1 MQGRPLPYGLSNRIF
16 NTNKGTAYINAR
28 PRLTRG
34 GYVW

>member
-1 MQGRPLPYGLSNRIF
+1 MKGRSLPMNTSRKIY
-16 NTNKGTAYINAR
+16 NTNKGTRAINSR